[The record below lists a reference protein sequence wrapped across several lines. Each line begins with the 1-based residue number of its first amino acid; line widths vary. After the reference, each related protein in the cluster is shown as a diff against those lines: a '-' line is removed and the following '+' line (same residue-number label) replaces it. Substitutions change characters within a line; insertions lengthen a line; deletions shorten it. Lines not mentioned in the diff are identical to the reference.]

1 MCCDNTI
8 YIVNIYETTLTTK
21 YVHYVL
27 EHKLCASVQSSV
39 NLTKVANYAWWLTG
53 IVELLRSTE
62 TMNFKYEVQ
71 TFRSEDL
78 HQWNYNL
85 VTVYIQ
91 VVM

>member
-39 NLTKVANYAWWLTG
+39 NLTKVVNYAW
-53 IVELLRSTE
+53 
-62 TMNFKYEVQ
+62 
-71 TFRSEDL
+71 
-78 HQWNYNL
+78 
-85 VTVYIQ
+85 
-91 VVM
+91 